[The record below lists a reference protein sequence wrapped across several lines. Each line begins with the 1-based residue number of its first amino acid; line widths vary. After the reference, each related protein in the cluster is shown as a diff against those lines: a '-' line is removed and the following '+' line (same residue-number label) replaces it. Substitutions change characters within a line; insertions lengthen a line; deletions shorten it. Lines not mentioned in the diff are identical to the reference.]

1 MREKILITGAG
12 GFIGSYLVEEALNR
26 GFEVY
31 ASVRPSTNLEY
42 LQDKRINLIT
52 LDFANKKKLIEEIT
66 EFVKANGKW
75 DYIVHNMGVTK
86 TLDHFM
92 FDKVNYAYLKTF
104 VDVLISTGNIP
115 EKFIYMS
122 SLGAWRSDTKE
133 LYYIDDK
140 EHPYPS
146 SAYGR
151 SKFRG
156 ELYLRSLKGFPFVAL
171 RPTGVYGPREKDYFE
186 MVKLIKKGFDIIV
199 GFEPQYLT
207 FIYVKDLVK
216 AVFLALEKGRDGEGY
231 FLTDGEEYY
240 SQKDFGR
247 YVAKA
252 LGKRVVL
259 PIIVPLG
266 LCKFVCNL
274 SEKFASSKKTPVLNR
289 DKYQILKQRNWTCD
303 TSKAKNDLGYVA
315 DYNLEKGVN
324 ECIAWYRDNAW
335 LK

>member
-1 MREKILITGAG
+1 MRKKILITGAG
-12 GFIGSYLVEEALNR
+12 GFIGSYLVEEALKR

-31 ASVRPSTNLEY
+31 AGVRSSTNLEY
-42 LQDKRINLIT
+42 LQDERINFIT
-52 LDFANKKKLIEEIT
+52 LDFANREKLAEEIT
-66 EFVKANGKW
+66 EFVKTNGKW

-86 TLDHFM
+86 ALNHFM
-92 FDKVNYAYLKTF
+92 FDKINYAYLRIF
-104 VDVLISTGNIP
+104 VDALISTGNVP
-115 EKFIYMS
+115 EKFVYMS
-122 SLGAWRSDTKE
+122 SLSAWRSDTKE
-133 LYYIDDK
+133 LYDINDK

-186 MVKLIKKGFDIIV
+186 MVKLIKRGLDITV

-216 AVFLALEKGRDGEGY
+216 AVFLALAKGRDGEGY
-231 FLTDGEEYY
+231 FLTDGVEYY
-240 SQKDFGR
+240 TQKEFGQL
-247 YVAKA
+247 VAKA
-252 LGKRVVL
+252 LGKKMLL
-259 PIIVPLG
+259 PITVPLG
-266 LCKFVCNL
+266 LCEFVCNI
-274 SEKFASSKKTPVLNR
+274 SEKFARSKKIPVLNR

-303 TSKAKNDLGYVA
+303 TSKAKNDLGFVA
-315 DYNLEKGVN
+315 DYDLEKGVN
-324 ECIAWYRDNAW
+324 ECIAWYKENGW